1 VSLISCLTLVVG
13 GPTSSM
19 FSRNSSEYVEVIL
32 NNLETGHLVQGLNV
46 VAGNHTDFMVL
57 NHFIEHFVSI
67 FMV

>member
-1 VSLISCLTLVVG
+1 MSLISCLTLVVG

-19 FSRNSSEYVEVIL
+19 FSWNSSKDVEVIL
-32 NNLETGHLVQGLNV
+32 NNLETGHLVQRLDI

-57 NHFIEHFVSI
+57 YNFIEHFVSV